1 MSCGSS
7 TTPSAPGIRG
17 ALGPSRSRKR
27 DGCLSKFF
35 QADEREPTVDMQSIQ
50 GAFDHRS
57 QVRRGD
63 VERHIKEKSQL
74 VATSEDPEQAFRRGS
89 GGW

>member
-1 MSCGSS
+1 M
-7 TTPSAPGIRG
+7 
-17 ALGPSRSRKR
+17 
-27 DGCLSKFF
+27 
-35 QADEREPTVDMQSIQ
+35 DMQSIQ

-74 VATSEDPEQAFRRGS
+74 VATSEDSEQAFRRGS